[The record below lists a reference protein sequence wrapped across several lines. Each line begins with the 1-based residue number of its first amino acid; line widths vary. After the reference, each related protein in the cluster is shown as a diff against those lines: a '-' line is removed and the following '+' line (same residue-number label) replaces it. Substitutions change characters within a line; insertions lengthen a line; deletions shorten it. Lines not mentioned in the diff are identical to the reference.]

1 MTGDSR
7 RANVAAEVERGA
19 ESLRAA
25 EVCLGVKLWDDAVSR
40 AYYAAFHLVSALLLT
55 EGLEAR
61 RHHGVHDLLFI
72 HFIKPGRLQPKIAK
86 LFGALQKYR
95 EQADYSRAFRFDEEG
110 AREEVE
116 HARAICSVAR
126 DELTRGGWLS
136 TP

>member
-1 MTGDSR
+1 VTGENR

-25 EVCLGVKLWDDAVSR
+25 DVCLSVRLWDDAVSR
-40 AYYAAFHLVSALLLT
+40 GYYAAFHLVSALLLT

-61 RHHGVHDLLFI
+61 RHHGVHDLFFL
-72 HFIKPGRLQPKIAK
+72 HFVKPGRVPPKLAR
-86 LFGALQKYR
+86 LFGALQKHR

-116 HARAICSVAR
+116 HAREICAFIR
-126 DELTRGGWLS
+126 DELLRSGWLP
-136 TP
+136 TN